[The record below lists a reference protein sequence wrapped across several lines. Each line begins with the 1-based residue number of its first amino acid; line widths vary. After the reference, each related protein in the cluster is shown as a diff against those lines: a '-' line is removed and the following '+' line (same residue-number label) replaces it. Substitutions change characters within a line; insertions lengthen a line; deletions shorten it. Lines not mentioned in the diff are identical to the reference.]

1 MPIRIPPPFA
11 LPFFYSQIELYT
23 EVVDYVD
30 PGLSLEMRPNPV
42 VITGSKSVTLS
53 GRISNGQSGDQIFDL
68 RANTISPDGLTTF
81 PAPFVLLP
89 LQTLPKQFSGLGF
102 TLTLYP
108 DKEGHYQFKGS
119 ASGIVAEGTITFKYG
134 SAYGMTFTWVNDSS
148 SETMTFDSSTITVN

>member
-23 EVVDYVD
+23 ESTDYVD
-30 PGLSLEMRPNPV
+30 PGASLAMVPNPV
-42 VITGSKSVTLS
+42 IVSGSKSVTIS
-53 GRISNGQSGDQIFDL
+53 GRIANGQSGDQIFDL
-68 RANTISPDGLTTF
+68 RANTISADGLTTF

-89 LQTLPKQFSGLGF
+89 QQTLPKQNSGLGF

-119 ASGIVAEGTITFKYG
+119 ANGIVAEGTITFKYG
-134 SAYGMTFTWVNDSS
+134 SAYGMTFTWVNDPA
-148 SETMTFDSSTITVN
+148 SETMTFNQSTITVN